1 MTDLPCPPH
10 PEPQERV
17 AAPLAERERRLRLLV
32 DTLPPFVWTCLP
44 DGPVGFCPSWWTAYT
59 GGTLPDLQNYGWTHF
74 LHPDAVAPAVR
85 AWQEAKAQRIRYE
98 VEQRV
103 RGCDG
108 RYRRFLSRANR
119 GQMRAPPDVVRPQE
133 PRARRYLGWAAR
145 RLTLG
150 ALGTLLLPLTS
161 AVSLPVPPVAM
172 LYSALVLAP
181 EEILIGPLQS
191 DGLRQLEQLQKQGRA
206 PGISFDTTG
215 RITIASHPNFNPD
228 AAQLLAE
235 HQILAPAALHRVL
248 EQSAER
254 HTILMRMKRGQ
265 GIPGVHFT
273 DPSLSE
279 VRLWRPNAHYTVQDD
294 ALLRSAGYVPP
305 EGQLERSLA
314 HAEVIALFHQGVL
327 PNVHISEYH
336 ALAAVR
342 PSTSYYGAA
351 RDAVERT
358 GIYDPATFT
367 ELARASDALI
377 VLERDAVSGILWNAD
392 GTIASF
398 YAHPGYAT
406 YRSAD
411 GRSAHDLVGAARYGG
426 PTADEQHS
434 ASVQLADLHRQ
445 LDALGVKMTFD
456 PERPGAIHYEH
467 TWWSDIPGQP
477 ERHERA
483 KELVRRA
490 LGVEF
495 SQPRPAEPS
504 SLPPSRQLRLDAE
517 ELLWKTLR
525 SAPSHR

>member
-1 MTDLPCPPH
+1 M
-10 PEPQERV
+10 
-17 AAPLAERERRLRLLV
+17 
-32 DTLPPFVWTCLP
+32 
-44 DGPVGFCPSWWTAYT
+44 
-59 GGTLPDLQNYGWTHF
+59 
-74 LHPDAVAPAVR
+74 
-85 AWQEAKAQRIRYE
+85 
-98 VEQRV
+98 
-103 RGCDG
+103 
-108 RYRRFLSRANR
+108 
-119 GQMRAPPDVVRPQE
+119 
-133 PRARRYLGWAAR
+133 GWAAR

-235 HQILAPAALHRVL
+235 HQILAPAALPPGTGAV
-248 EQSAER
+248 
-254 HTILMRMKRGQ
+254 RGASHDFDENEK
-265 GIPGVHFT
+265 GAGDTGVHLP

-358 GIYDPATFT
+358 GIYDPATVP

-483 KELVRRA
+483 KELMAPRA

-517 ELLWKTLR
+517 ELLSKWLPGARRRTGESCRTSKTRDRRRRFFQTLLLSRRFR
-525 SAPSHR
+525 SQPSGSRRLKGRSSRTRGWGRRYRVRFS